1 MKALQVATSSLR
13 KHTFS
18 AVQYVLE
25 VQTAL
30 AIRGGYVQEIF
41 REYNNRE

>member
-18 AVQYVLE
+18 ALQYVLE
-25 VQTAL
+25 VQADLT
-30 AIRGGYVQEIF
+30 IRGGYVPEIF